1 MSEPKMARKSSYV
14 AKCEAGKTYA
24 WWGLNNPGINPI
36 VTEHIPLC
44 KTLRRFYLSAVAE
57 AFAKFFN
64 LN

>member
-1 MSEPKMARKSSYV
+1 MLQNVKQEKPMPVWAV
-14 AKCEAGKTYA
+14 
-24 WWGLNNPGINPI
+24 NNPGINPI
-36 VTEHIPLC
+36 VTKHIPLC